1 MSIFADW
8 ALRVSFTRMG
18 SASALI
24 SWSRPLLFGY
34 STTWT
39 AVTFPPATV
48 SSTWTGPQRVCATLP
63 VTVVVADEL
72 ALEEDG
78 AAADEDVPLVP
89 LDEVPAVLPAT
100 GASAEALPPAV
111 AAALDEVDVW

>member
-1 MSIFADW
+1 
-8 ALRVSFTRMG
+8 
-18 SASALI
+18 
-24 SWSRPLLFGY
+24 
-34 STTWT
+34 
-39 AVTFPPATV
+39 V

-78 AAADEDVPLVP
+78 AAADDEVPLVP
-89 LDEVPAVLPAT
+89 VELPVEVPVDEEPVT
-100 GASAEALPPAV
+100 GASADAFPPAA